1 MIEPRVTST
10 FTGEGKGG
18 NRKEKGNGAVQQPG
32 KEDLKEYHRS

>member
-10 FTGEGKGG
+10 FRGEREKEET
-18 NRKEKGNGAVQQPG
+18 KEKGNGAVQQPG